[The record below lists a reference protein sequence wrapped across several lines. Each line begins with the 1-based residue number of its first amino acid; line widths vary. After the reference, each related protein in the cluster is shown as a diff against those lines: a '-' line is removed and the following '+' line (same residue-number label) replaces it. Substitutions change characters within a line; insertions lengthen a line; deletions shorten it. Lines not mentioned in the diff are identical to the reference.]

1 MAFKISDISGY
12 TKFINTKFVDD
23 IKPVEEPTIDAQ
35 AVMGAY
41 TEEQSKE
48 ASERWHDIMAN
59 AALSKN
65 LILRGG
71 DIGKAKKKTKKKT
84 KKGHR

>member
-1 MAFKISDISGY
+1 
-12 TKFINTKFVDD
+12 
-23 IKPVEEPTIDAQ
+23 
-35 AVMGAY
+35 
-41 TEEQSKE
+41 
-48 ASERWHDIMAN
+48 MAN